1 MKGQKKKTL
10 RPTDTKEKTILVN
23 SSERDVVLEA
33 VNEAMIPQ
41 TALKGTRKIRRDRA
55 HLR

>member
-10 RPTDTKEKTILVN
+10 RPTEPTEKKILLN
-23 SSERDVVLEA
+23 SSVRDVVLEA

-41 TALKGTRKIRRDRA
+41 MTLKRARKVRRE
-55 HLR
+55 

>member
-10 RPTDTKEKTILVN
+10 RPTDATEKTVLPN
-23 SSERDVVLEA
+23 SSDRDVVLEA

-41 TALKGTRKIRRDRA
+41 TALKGTRKIRRQ
-55 HLR
+55 